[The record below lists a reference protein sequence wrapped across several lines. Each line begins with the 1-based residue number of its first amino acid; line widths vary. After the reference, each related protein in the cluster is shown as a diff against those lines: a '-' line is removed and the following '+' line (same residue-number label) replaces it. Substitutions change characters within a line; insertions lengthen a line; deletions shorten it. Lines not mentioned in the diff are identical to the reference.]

1 MLLRQSKHR
10 EVPSALVTT
19 YSFSHNYLLS
29 TYSMPGMVLSFRE
42 NVYTHI
48 YTHTQLYDK
57 VNLMEQ
63 GKTVEPGP
71 QSHTRPPILA
81 SKVISGSA
89 WLATEVLF
97 VDINPGIGKTG

>member
-19 YSFSHNYLLS
+19 HSFSHNYLLS

-63 GKTVEPGP
+63 GLEPGP
-71 QSHTRPPILA
+71 QSHTCPPILA
-81 SKVISGSA
+81 SKVTSGSA
-89 WLATEVLF
+89 WLATGVLF
-97 VDINPGIGKTG
+97 VDINPGIGKTE